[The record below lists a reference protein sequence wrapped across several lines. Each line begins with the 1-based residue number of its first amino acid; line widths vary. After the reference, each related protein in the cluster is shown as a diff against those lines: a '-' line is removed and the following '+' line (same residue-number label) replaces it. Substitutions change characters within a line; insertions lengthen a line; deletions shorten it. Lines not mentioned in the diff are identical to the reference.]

1 MKFWYDS
8 EVVDEKSKLGLFP
21 FFFFYVLQFCAAIL
35 LSLWKE
41 HQSCSIPPKS
51 ILLER
56 ENWFTFITPS
66 LLGCELSIKIPGH
79 LREQD
84 GLPIA
89 IFRTLCS
96 GKTI

>member
-21 FFFFYVLQFCAAIL
+21 FFFFYVLQFCAANL

-79 LREQD
+79 LWEQD

-96 GKTI
+96 GKTL